1 MRVILPH
8 KAVPTT
14 ICNRSIIG
22 VGCCFNYSPADSEIM
37 AANIAKKELTE
48 EMKECM
54 KTVKIFSLA
63 TASKDGVPNVV
74 PVGMLFPGEDGNIW
88 IIDNFFGK
96 TLKNM
101 EENPQASFY
110 LWSPEYKAGCWQ
122 VKGKVKIY
130 SSGPDYEKA
139 VTIAHSRMETAPAK
153 HLVKMCVQEVYS
165 VAPGPDAGKQVL

>member
-1 MRVILPH
+1 
-8 KAVPTT
+8 
-14 ICNRSIIG
+14 
-22 VGCCFNYSPADSEIM
+22 M
-37 AANIAKKELTE
+37 AADNARKELTN

-101 EENPQASFY
+101 EENPWASFY
-110 LWSPEYKAGCWQ
+110 LWSPEYKEGCWQ

-153 HLVKMCVQEVYS
+153 HLVKMCIQEVYS
-165 VAPGPDAGKQVL
+165 VAPGPTAGNKVL

>member
-1 MRVILPH
+1 M
-8 KAVPTT
+8 
-14 ICNRSIIG
+14 
-22 VGCCFNYSPADSEIM
+22 IM
-37 AANIAKKELTE
+37 AAENAKKELTN

-101 EENPQASFY
+101 EENPWASFY
-110 LWSPEYKAGCWQ
+110 LWSPEYKEGCWQ

-139 VTIAHSRMETAPAK
+139 VTIAHSRMEAAPAK
-153 HLVKMCVQEVYS
+153 HLVKMCIQEVYS
-165 VAPGPDAGKQVL
+165 VAPGPTAGQKVL